1 METTPNPDIHTMER
15 PWISRLESL
24 RSTHGALFGFVGITT
39 LLTTFFLVGVFIDQ
53 RVITG
58 APAWVKPTKFG
69 VSIAVYSVTLLW
81 ILSLI
86 RRDTPTRQRFVR
98 WTGWI
103 VVTTLA
109 VELVLIAVQVVRGT
123 SSHFNLSTGF
133 DAAVFTIMGASIGI
147 LFLANLVVAV
157 VVLRTQLEDRVM
169 ASAIRL
175 GLIIASIGMA
185 FGFLMTNPTAQ
196 QLAAMDAG
204 ETVDF
209 VGAHSVGVADGGEG
223 LPFVG
228 WSTEGGDLR
237 IGHFI
242 GMHALQILPFLAIGL
257 RRRRGSER
265 RRRGTVRIAAAG
277 YLGLTL
283 LVTWQALRAQP
294 LLRPDGVTLI
304 TLGVLAATTAG
315 ALAWLHLRTGSDDV
329 GLETATPAGSTIP
342 VAAGQQ

>member
-1 METTPNPDIHTMER
+1 MNATHRPDTNTPNR
-15 PWISRLESL
+15 PWEARFESL
-24 RSTHGALFGFVGITT
+24 RSTHGALFGFVGITA
-39 LLTTFFLVGVFIDQ
+39 LLSTFFLVGVFIDQ

-69 VSIAVYSVTLLW
+69 ISIAVYSVTLLW

-86 RRDTPTRQRFVR
+86 RRDTPVRRRFVR

-103 VVTTLA
+103 VIATLA
-109 VELVLIAVQVVRGT
+109 IELVLIAVQVFRGT
-123 SSHFNLSTGF
+123 RSHFNLSTAF

-157 VVLRTQLEDRVM
+157 VVLQERLEDRVM

-175 GLIIASIGMA
+175 GLVIASIGMA

-209 VGAHSVGVADGGEG
+209 VGAHSVGVADGGPG

-242 GMHALQILPFLAIGL
+242 GMHALQVLPFLAVGL
-257 RRRRGSER
+257 RRSGGSER
-265 RRRGTVRIAAAG
+265 RQRGTVRIVAAG
-277 YLGLTL
+277 YLGLTF

-294 LLRPDGVTLI
+294 LLRPDGLTLAALAGLVGATGVALGLLRLRTSDDEI
-304 TLGVLAATTAG
+304 TLEAG
-315 ALAWLHLRTGSDDV
+315 M
-329 GLETATPAGSTIP
+329 PAGP
-342 VAAGQQ
+342 AVPAVATQQ